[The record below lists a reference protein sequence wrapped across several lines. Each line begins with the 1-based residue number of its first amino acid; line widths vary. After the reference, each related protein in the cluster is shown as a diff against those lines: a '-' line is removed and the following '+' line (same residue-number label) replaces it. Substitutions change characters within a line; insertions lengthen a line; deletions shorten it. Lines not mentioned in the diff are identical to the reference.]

1 VQVIDFDA
9 KTQADSICLKL
20 ALLGSRKPTQS
31 FLGGTGILEKRG
43 RKFGVDR
50 WTIVGSAV

>member
-1 VQVIDFDA
+1 VQVTDFDA
-9 KTQADSICLKL
+9 ETQADSICLKL

-50 WTIVGSAV
+50 WTIAGSAV